1 MLNLGH
7 VHMKSTS
14 ELESFPLD
22 DDTKID
28 QLVFEKINS
37 LVLHNYKISCV
48 IFSSKSRSRWFN
60 EGQVDNLV
68 LLVSYD
74 AMQW

>member
-1 MLNLGH
+1 
-7 VHMKSTS
+7 MKSTS
-14 ELESFPLD
+14 ELESFSLD
-22 DDTKID
+22 DDAKID
-28 QLVFEKINS
+28 QLVFEKMNS

-48 IFSSKSRSRWFN
+48 IFSSESRSRWFN

-68 LLVSYD
+68 FLVSYD

>member
-14 ELESFPLD
+14 ELESFSLD
-22 DDTKID
+22 DDAKID

-48 IFSSKSRSRWFN
+48 IFSSKSRSR
-60 EGQVDNLV
+60 
-68 LLVSYD
+68 
-74 AMQW
+74 